1 MDMCSIRNFN
11 VTSHFH
17 DESPDRDAKHSVG
30 KIMAYYIYIKGSG
43 KTPVPHITRIVESLH
58 AGAKSSVLNNTVG
71 PRRTAGIK
79 PAPMGSWIF
88 DCLSA

>member
-1 MDMCSIRNFN
+1 MHGIRNFN

-17 DESPDRDAKHSVG
+17 DESPDTDAKHSVG
-30 KIMAYYIYIKGSG
+30 KIMVYYIYIKGSG

-58 AGAKSSVLNNTVG
+58 AGAKSSVLDNMVG
-71 PRRTAGIK
+71 PRTAGIK
-79 PAPMGSWIF
+79 TAPMVSWIF